1 MDSGRTS
8 TIRQSGAEALL
19 ESFVGGERGR
29 ALRVQ
34 LSSRYPDC
42 SVEEIEEAVQYACKS
57 FLDEAKGVSTPGKVY
72 AWIRTAAYRSLG
84 REACRGRRELAV
96 DPAGDALAMVAA
108 DDLDPAEELIS
119 QEDDADLTAL
129 VREVAFSLSDRGQ
142 EVLALYGAGY
152 KRPQIADR
160 LGLTERAVKRDLLE
174 IMDQARAP
182 LARLAGGGR
191 ERLSRCGRLERVS
204 ERLVAG
210 REKAGAMLPA
220 PVAEGASPG
229 LLGKIAHASTERI
242 AALKQQVLD
251 GGAQVK
257 QQAAT
262 TYRAVDPTPLAP
274 ARPRAVRAALAT
286 RL

>member
-8 TIRQSGAEALL
+8 TIRQSRAEALL

-96 DPAGDALAMVAA
+96 DPAGDGLAMVAA

-174 IMDQARAP
+174 IMDQARAT
-182 LARLAGGGR
+182 LARLAGGGCDR
-191 ERLSRCGRLERVS
+191 GESLVMRFICGI
-204 ERLVAG
+204 
-210 REKAGAMLPA
+210 
-220 PVAEGASPG
+220 ASPMSQSRR
-229 LLGKIAHASTERI
+229 ASTFPI
-242 AALKQQVLD
+242 AAAVSCSASAWLP
-251 GGAQVK
+251 GG
-257 QQAAT
+257 
-262 TYRAVDPTPLAP
+262 RRP
-274 ARPRAVRAALAT
+274 ARCFPPRWLKARAPGCSGRSRTHRRNGSRRSSSKCLTAGP
-286 RL
+286 R